1 MVLKEVEMAKK
12 CIFCGGKPQNKNKEH
27 VIPQWLSKYLGRY
40 QDECDLSPVTDLK
53 IPFSRLTF
61 PACEKCNSADSKLE
75 AEAKNVIEKLMESKS
90 VTGTEIN
97 VLLDW
102 FDKLRTGIWL
112 GQLML
117 TKKIDLM
124 DPNFYI
130 NYRIGTQD
138 RMLIIERID
147 GIGQGLGLVGSNTDL
162 FANMPSVFQVWFHNV
177 LITSASTPG
186 LVAGK
191 LGFPRLSKLQMSNY
205 REATATL
212 TKGMGKTVHPVVMNI
227 DATDKT
233 IIYQPIFKGFVS
245 HTDLYNTQYVLQHS
259 YDANTGL
266 GGVFV
271 QRNNNAI
278 RYLNPD
284 DKVTLMPKMQ
294 PKNSEGKSI
303 KRVYDLQRYLLTDLN
318 DINSWDAPTQNII
331 KGCLWQNLLYSN
343 AAAKI
348 KS

>member
-1 MVLKEVEMAKK
+1 MAKK

-27 VIPQWLSKYLGRY
+27 VIPQWLSKYLDRY
-40 QDECDLSPVTDLK
+40 QAECDLSPVTDLK

-90 VTGTEIN
+90 VTGAEIN

-117 TKKIDLM
+117 AKKIDLI

-130 NYRIGTQD
+130 NDRIGTQD
-138 RMLIIERID
+138 RMLIIERVD
-147 GIGQGLGLVGSNTDL
+147 GLGQGLGLVGSNTEL
-162 FANMPSVFQVWFHNV
+162 FTYMPSVFQVCFHDV

-186 LVAGK
+186 LVSSK
-191 LGFPRLSKLQMSNY
+191 LGFPRLSKVQKFGWHESI
-205 REATATL
+205 ATI
-212 TKGMGKTVHPVVMNI
+212 TKGTSKTVHPVVMNI

-245 HTDLYNTQYVLQHS
+245 HTNLYNTQYVQQHS
-259 YDANTGL
+259 YDANAGL
-266 GGVFV
+266 GGIFV

-294 PKNSEGKSI
+294 PKYSEGKSL
-303 KRVYDLQRYLLTDLN
+303 KRVYDLQYHLLKNLN
-318 DINSWDAPTQNII
+318 DINSWDESMQRVI
-331 KGCLWQNLLYSN
+331 KGCLLQSQLYAN

-348 KS
+348 R